1 MSTPDRSATVRAFYA
16 AHPGFFTADR
26 HDENRRRSLPDII
39 AHLESVHPT
48 DRGRWGVLVKH
59 DRNDKVPCDV
69 IVWKDTLQSV
79 DIMDATGGIWGPHDG
94 TIRDGGDWHWAP
106 ADVVDAVNGEERA
119 LRPPPYATPGPING
133 DDDEETSTVDL
144 APLVAKIDTL
154 TADVAALRDKI
165 QQLLDRPAPAVTVPD
180 IQFPRYEGS
189 VSLGPL
195 GNQAIVLHPKSD

>member
-119 LRPPPYATPGPING
+119 LHPPPYATPGPING